1 MDSSLRSL
9 TVESYIEDVIRLHK
23 VDVFIEELEALFVID
38 YTNVRFFLDAKA
50 FATHFL
56 DLPHRWSFF
65 LVKVDK
71 YFLIRLVHSS
81 VDTDSYLNKF
91 RHNHVSLLDCFSI
104 KSTLNIILSQT
115 LYAPI
120 SSPLFPL
127 LISRFI
133 GLNQTSI
140 DSISGLKHPE
150 STY

>member
-38 YTNVRFFLDAKA
+38 YTNIRFFLDAKA
-50 FATHFL
+50 LATHFL
-56 DLPHRWSFF
+56 DLPHRWPFF
-65 LVKVDK
+65 LIKVDK

-104 KSTLNIILSQT
+104 
-115 LYAPI
+115 
-120 SSPLFPL
+120 
-127 LISRFI
+127 
-133 GLNQTSI
+133 
-140 DSISGLKHPE
+140 
-150 STY
+150 

>member
-1 MDSSLRSL
+1 MDSNLRSL

-38 YTNVRFFLDAKA
+38 YTNIRFFIDAKA

-91 RHNHVSLLDCFSI
+91 RHNHVSLL
-104 KSTLNIILSQT
+104 N
-115 LYAPI
+115 A
-120 SSPLFPL
+120 
-127 LISRFI
+127 
-133 GLNQTSI
+133 
-140 DSISGLKHPE
+140 
-150 STY
+150 